1 MKSKTKMMFGFITLG
16 LAGFIFYGIW
26 AVYADQPQ
34 PQNKNTVQTY
44 GRVQEGSDPVPIST
58 LLSGENEEHVTI
70 EGKVIDMGPTMG
82 CWLVIDDGTGKILV
96 QTNPMTYVHQEVK
109 GNTLRAT
116 GSLAIMNGGMGF
128 SGETLALI
136 TPGITVKEDD

>member
-1 MKSKTKMMFGFITLG
+1 
-16 LAGFIFYGIW
+16 
-26 AVYADQPQ
+26 
-34 PQNKNTVQTY
+34 
-44 GRVQEGSDPVPIST
+44 VPIST
-58 LLSGENEEHVTI
+58 LLSGENTNDVTI
-70 EGKVIDMGPTMG
+70 EGKVVSMGPTMG

-109 GNTLRAT
+109 GKTLRAT